1 MAAAAAVAAAA
12 AAWEES
18 PTVAPGAHDD
28 PAHAAIVNDD
38 RIDRYLVSDGVLH
51 GLIGFFSVVMI
62 ALLRQAQSLV
72 DELYSL
78 DEGSG
83 YTHAED

>member
-1 MAAAAAVAAAA
+1 MSPSSVAVVA
-12 AAWEES
+12 ES
-18 PTVAPGAHDD
+18 PTVAAGAHDD
-28 PAHAAIVNDD
+28 LD

-51 GLIGFFSVVMI
+51 GLIGFFSVVVI

-72 DELYSL
+72 DELYGL

-83 YTHAED
+83 HSEMEGM